1 MELNVYINIAY
12 GDGVMKEWG
21 QTFCSHVSLLLCRT
35 YNHTSLKLKLDIFSR

>member
-21 QTFCSHVSLLLCRT
+21 QTFCSMVSLLLCRT
-35 YNHTSLKLKLDIFSR
+35 YNHFLKLKLDIFSR